1 MGSANICA
9 SLVLWLHS
17 QPHRNVIVFS
27 PVFKQVVVS
36 SPCASS
42 SRTGSCGAGLLTH
55 KARARAQGR
64 GDASVPLL
72 THQSQITSPSAPAYR
87 RVILVG
93 RRHLPAASGGRRGW
107 VCAGIG
113 CHVRRLLGAAKIQ
126 TSSGFS
132 APPC

>member
-1 MGSANICA
+1 LGFANICA
-9 SLVLWLHS
+9 GLVLWLHS

-27 PVFKQVVVS
+27 PVFKQVVS
-36 SPCASS
+36 SCTSS

-55 KARARAQGR
+55 EARARAQGR
-64 GDASVPLL
+64 GDASVPSII
-72 THQSQITSPSAPAYR
+72 HQSQITLPSAPAYR